1 MKINKIIIIL
11 MFLPLINCAGYEK
24 KRTTSKDERIYYSS
38 SGFALIYKDSLYQNK
53 VVNKKINNDKILLLH
68 KSLKTNTTVRIT
80 NLKNSKSLDTKVY
93 RKAKYPKIFNVLIS
107 EKIASILDLDF
118 ENPYVEIIEL
128 KKNKTYVAKE
138 GNTFEEERN
147 VAEKAPVEQIQM
159 NNISDTTKNTSSEK
173 LKKEKFIIIISDFY
187 YRDSALNLKK
197 ELSKKISLNNISIKK
212 ISNTKYR
219 LLAGPFENF
228 NALKTTYISLNNLG
242 FEDLNIYNE

>member
-1 MKINKIIIIL
+1 M
-11 MFLPLINCAGYEK
+11 
-24 KRTTSKDERIYYSS
+24 
-38 SGFALIYKDSLYQNK
+38 
-53 VVNKKINNDKILLLH
+53 
-68 KSLKTNTTVRIT
+68 
-80 NLKNSKSLDTKVY
+80 
-93 RKAKYPKIFNVLIS
+93 
-107 EKIASILDLDF
+107 DLDF

-138 GNTFEEERN
+138 GNIFEEEKN

-159 NNISDTTKNTSSEK
+159 DNISDTTKNTSVEEI
-173 LKKEKFIIIISDFY
+173 KKEKFIIIISDFY
-187 YRDSALNLKK
+187 YKDSALNLKK

-212 ISNTKYR
+212 INNTKYR

>member
-1 MKINKIIIIL
+1 MNLNKTIIIL
-11 MFLPLINCAGYEK
+11 ISLTLINCAGIEK
-24 KRTTSKDERIYYSS
+24 KSSTSKDERNYYSS

-68 KSLKTNTTVRIT
+68 KSLKTNTAVRIT

-107 EKIASILDLDF
+107 EKIASILDLDY

-128 KKNKTYVAKE
+128 KKNKTFVAKE
-138 GNTFEEERN
+138 GNTFEEEKN
-147 VAEKAPVEQIQM
+147 VAEKAPVEEIQM
-159 NNISDTTKNTSSEK
+159 DNISDAKKNASAEEIN
-173 LKKEKFIIIISDFY
+173 KEKFIIIISDFY
-187 YRDSALNLKK
+187 YKDSALNLKK

>member
-1 MKINKIIIIL
+1 MNLKKIIILLIFPTL
-11 MFLPLINCAGYEK
+11 MSCVGIEK
-24 KRTTSKDERIYYSS
+24 RSSTPKDEKIFYSS
-38 SGFALIYKDSLYQNK
+38 SGFALVYKDSLYQNK
-53 VVNKKINNDKILLLH
+53 IINKKINNDKILLLH
-68 KSLKTNTTVRIT
+68 RFLKANTAVRIT
-80 NLKNSKSLDTKVY
+80 NLRNSKSIDTKVY

-107 EKIASILDLDF
+107 KEIASILDLDL

-138 GNTFEEERN
+138 GNTFEEEKN
-147 VAEKAPVEQIQM
+147 VAEKLPVEQIQM
-159 NNISDTTKNTSSEK
+159 DNISNTAKNTDVEEII
-173 LKKEKFIIIISDFY
+173 KEKFIIIISDFY
-187 YRDSALNLKK
+187 YKDSALNLKM

-212 ISNTKYR
+212 INNTKYR